1 MLIIKLSQ
9 EITELNQMKILNLLA
24 GGWIKRFDHLRFTYE
39 LTHCE
44 KIINDF
50 ITHHLLEIQL
60 NAI

>member
-1 MLIIKLSQ
+1 
-9 EITELNQMKILNLLA
+9 MKILNLLA